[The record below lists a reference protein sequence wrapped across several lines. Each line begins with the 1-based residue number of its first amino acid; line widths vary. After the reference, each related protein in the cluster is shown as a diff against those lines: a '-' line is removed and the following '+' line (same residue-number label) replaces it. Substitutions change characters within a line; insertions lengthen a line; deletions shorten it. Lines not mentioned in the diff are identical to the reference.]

1 MANTRFSS
9 AVHLLVALA
18 TEDTL
23 TSESLGVRL
32 DSHPVVIR
40 RLVADLGDAGI
51 VTATRG
57 VGGGVRL
64 AKDPTDIGLGAVARA
79 VEFEPAFDLH
89 DLPTED
95 GHPLDAHFSAAF
107 LAIQRE
113 ATERVLAHLD
123 TLTLTDVIEGTTLR
137 ADLAEL
143 LAKGLSNEEIRT
155 AYRVAGGRMVPIA
168 DR

>member
-9 AVHLLVALA
+9 AVHVLVALA
-18 TEDTL
+18 TDDNL
-23 TSESLGVRL
+23 TSETLGVRL

-40 RLVADLGDAGI
+40 RLVADLGDAGL
-51 VTATRG
+51 VSATRG

-64 AKDPTDIGLGAVARA
+64 AKEPGDIGLGAVARA

-89 DLPTED
+89 DLPSTD
-95 GHPLDAHFSAAF
+95 THPLDAHFTAAF
-107 LAIQRE
+107 MAIQRE
-113 ATERVLAHLD
+113 ATKQVLAHLD
-123 TLTLTDVIEGTTLR
+123 TLTLTEVVEGTTLR

-143 LAKGLSNEEIRT
+143 LARGLSNEDIRT
-155 AYRVAGGRMVPIA
+155 AYRVAGGRMVPVA